1 MLIGF
6 IAWASL
12 LFLPNLVAGGVL
24 AWSPIAAVRLL
35 GPLLPHALTDYSTPG
50 AVGPRAMVALALNVC
65 VLVVVSAL
73 RGVTLQERFGARAF
87 IAPRRPAAGLHTIT
101 SKVGDLES
109 VAARI
114 IGPGAARQALLE
126 YAAQTGAPLPKPGES
141 ADRGLLQHFERVLA
155 GSIGA
160 SSARVVLTHALK
172 RKGLSPD
179 EVAELLDETS
189 QELRFS
195 RQLLQATMENVT
207 QGISVV
213 DAQMRIVAWNGRY
226 LELFG
231 YPEGLVYVGR
241 PVGDIIRWNAER
253 GELGPGD
260 PEVHVEK
267 RLSHMRAGTPY
278 SFQRTRRSGKVYSI
292 QGQPM
297 SGGGYVSTYTDI
309 TEFKLAEQ
317 ALLEAKQGLE
327 ERVAQRTQELSQAL
341 EAQRA
346 AKQLAETANASKTR
360 FVAAA
365 SHDLLQP
372 LNAARLFA
380 SALESRARAHPDLV
394 ELATR
399 IDASMRAA
407 EELLSGLLDIARL
420 DSGALR
426 PQISSFPIANLLE
439 ELRRQ
444 YAPLAQA
451 RFLRLTIVDCRE
463 VVRSDRVLLRRIIQ
477 NYLSNALRYT
487 ERGGV
492 VVGCRRRGD
501 QLEIAVYDTGPGIA
515 EHERERIY
523 AEFSRL
529 DQSSPWGEKGL
540 GLGLSICDRLARLM
554 NHQLTL
560 VSRTGYGSVFG
571 VRVMR
576 DTKARRRRAQRQSP
590 LMDPTGLSGLRVLC
604 VDNDRPILDGME
616 ALLATWGVVVIK
628 ATGATEALRLAAE
641 VPVDAVLADYHLG
654 SGVDGLELLRRLHA
668 TQNSDLGAALIT
680 ADHGADVEV
689 LARTAGYPLL
699 YKPLRP
705 AALRALLGAFRSR
718 SYKIEAA
725 GLQESPA

>member
-1 MLIGF
+1 
-6 IAWASL
+6 
-12 LFLPNLVAGGVL
+12 
-24 AWSPIAAVRLL
+24 
-35 GPLLPHALTDYSTPG
+35 
-50 AVGPRAMVALALNVC
+50 
-65 VLVVVSAL
+65 
-73 RGVTLQERFGARAF
+73 
-87 IAPRRPAAGLHTIT
+87 
-101 SKVGDLES
+101 
-109 VAARI
+109 
-114 IGPGAARQALLE
+114 
-126 YAAQTGAPLPKPGES
+126 
-141 ADRGLLQHFERVLA
+141 
-155 GSIGA
+155 
-160 SSARVVLTHALK
+160 
-172 RKGLSPD
+172 
-179 EVAELLDETS
+179 
-189 QELRFS
+189 
-195 RQLLQATMENVT
+195 LLQATMENVT

-213 DAQMRIVAWNGRY
+213 DAEMRIVAWNRRY

-231 YPEGLVYVGR
+231 YPDGLVYVGR
-241 PVGDIIRWNAER
+241 PVADIIRWNAER
-253 GELGPGD
+253 GELGPGE
-260 PEVHVEK
+260 PEAHIEK
-267 RLSHMRAGTPY
+267 RLSRMRAGIPY
-278 SFQRTRRSGKVYSI
+278 SFQRTRPSGRVYSI
-292 QGQPM
+292 HGQPM

-309 TEFKLAEQ
+309 SEFKLAEQ

-327 ERVAQRTQELSQAL
+327 ERVAQRTQELSHAL

-346 AKQLAETANASKTR
+346 AKQLAEAANASKTR

-380 SALESRARAHPDLV
+380 SALESRAREHPDLL
-394 ELATR
+394 ELAVR

-451 RFLRLTIVDCRE
+451 RVLRLTIVDCRE

-492 VVGCRRRGD
+492 VVGCRRRGA

-515 EHERERIY
+515 DHERERIY
-523 AEFSRL
+523 AEFARL

-554 NHQLTL
+554 DHQLTL
-560 VSRTGYGSVFG
+560 VSRPGFGSVFG
-571 VRVMR
+571 VRVTR
-576 DTKARRRRAQRQSP
+576 DTKARRRQRTQRQSP
-590 LMDPTGLSGLRVLC
+590 PTDPTGLRGLRVLC

-616 ALLATWGVVVIK
+616 ALLATWGVTVIK
-628 ATGATEALRLAAE
+628 ATAASEALRLAAE
-641 VPVDAVLADYHLG
+641 EPIDAVLADYHLG
-654 SGVDGLELLRRLHA
+654 SGIDGLELLRRLA
-668 TQNSDLGAALIT
+668 TQKPDLAAALIT
-680 ADHGADVEV
+680 ADHGADVEA
-689 LARTAGYPLL
+689 LARSAGYPLL
-699 YKPLRP
+699 HKPLRP

-725 GLQESPA
+725 GLQESST